1 MNQNLVNTKQLLTP
15 WTLTC
20 FPKMDGWKTAN
31 RMGWPIC
38 RGYVVFFLR
47 GSLFKGIF
55 LSKSN
60 LVPNFWSE
68 VPRPQIQGR
77 TQVEDGAVFS
87 FTLIFCCWVKQ
98 EGIVCFCCFKTVKM
112 CCFFLRF
119 ALRTDTVIYVI
130 LWNYISIWRT
140 LRFDSI
146 CLVLI
151 F

>member
-1 MNQNLVNTKQLLTP
+1 MVERLQIG
-15 WTLTC
+15 W
-20 FPKMDGWKTAN
+20 DGLFAEV
-31 RMGWPIC
+31 MLF
-38 RGYVVFFLR
+38 FFLR

-130 LWNYISIWRT
+130 L
-140 LRFDSI
+140 
-146 CLVLI
+146 
-151 F
+151 